1 MKISK
6 LINYFDGHVLKW
18 PKVLWQCLIHIN
30 YIMGALTTFF
40 GFLKGAILI
49 GRPALLWTPSCKMEK
64 NVLPQISVLQF
75 IYMGVEL
82 WANHMG

>member
-1 MKISK
+1 
-6 LINYFDGHVLKW
+6 
-18 PKVLWQCLIHIN
+18 
-30 YIMGALTTFF
+30 MGALTTFF